1 MALFASAPGTP
12 RRTTPIGWE
21 EVRHLLAGMA
31 SALNIA
37 PYGIGTP
44 TPEGTD
50 WHALAADWDA
60 LGEDADVATQRVREV
75 ARS

>member
-1 MALFASAPGTP
+1 
-12 RRTTPIGWE
+12 
-21 EVRHLLAGMA
+21 MA